1 MLNAELGP
9 GALGL
14 EKHEFAH
21 LECPDKVATV
31 PTSSS
36 VEFATEH
43 LISRLKTNILDHFKS
58 KVPFG

>member
-21 LECPDKVATV
+21 LECPGQAISTV
-31 PTSSS
+31 PTSSI

-43 LISRLKTNILDHFKS
+43 LIVQGVLWMKTAGFY
-58 KVPFG
+58 F